1 MRATSEHYKMVSL
14 FMQFAGQ
21 TTRHKPTLPSP
32 EERLLRARLI
42 LEEALETIQGLGVG
56 LRWNVGYELLDMA
69 DFAFDEVDGGDLS
82 EIADGCADL
91 SVVTI
96 GTLIAC
102 GIPDQA
108 LLELVDNNNLAKF
121 GPGGRQDEKTGKW
134 IKPPRHQAP
143 DIAGLLNKLGGVS

>member
-1 MRATSEHYKMVSL
+1 
-14 FMQFAGQ
+14 MQFAGQ

-42 LEEALETIQGLGVG
+42 LEEALETIQGLGFG
-56 LRWNVGYELLDMA
+56 LRCAQEDPNVGYELLDMV
-69 DFAFDEVDGGDLS
+69 DFAFDEVDGGDLI
-82 EIADGCADL
+82 EVADGCADL

-108 LLELVDNNNLAKF
+108 LLELVDKNNLAKF
-121 GPGGRQDEKTGKW
+121 GEGGRRDEKTGKW
-134 IKPPRHQAP
+134 IKPPGHQPP
-143 DIAGLLNKLGGVS
+143 DVVGLLNKLGGGV